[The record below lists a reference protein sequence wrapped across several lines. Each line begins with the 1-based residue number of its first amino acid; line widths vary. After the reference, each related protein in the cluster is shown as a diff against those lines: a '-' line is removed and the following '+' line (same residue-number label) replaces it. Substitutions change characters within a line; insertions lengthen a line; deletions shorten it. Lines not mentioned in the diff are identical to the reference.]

1 MAFYIAILLITF
13 LVPFGWI
20 FAGIAFV
27 EKSFAKAFIIIGF
40 FIFVALLGIIFS
52 PDIAIYTVCGLLL
65 STIPL
70 YYFLQYLEKRRI
82 AKIKAKYKPM
92 VDGDA
97 EWVAQYEKYMER
109 RREAEKEKK
118 LELDEGKS

>member
-20 FAGIAFV
+20 FAGIAYV

-70 YYFLQYLEKRRI
+70 HYYFQYQDK
-82 AKIKAKYKPM
+82 KKAAAMPPP
-92 VDGDA
+92 VEPLSEEDLRWFN
-97 EWVAQYEKYMER
+97 ELMEELR
-109 RREAEKEKK
+109 KEEKEKQ
-118 LELDEGKS
+118 LELDEGKA